1 LTVLNGKTFATIGT
15 NALSDCHNGHCFGI
29 AVDNQNRFLATGGS
43 DSLIGLWDMASFM
56 LIKTLSNND
65 ARVMALS
72 LSHEGNFIASISE
85 DDINKKY
92 SIEVYDFDYDNPM
105 MSGSTLYTYTS
116 IYEKQC
122 LSWNPKRN
130 ILAFAGEDKE
140 GGNVQILVPQE
151 NTTSSGSS

>member
-1 LTVLNGKTFATIGT
+1 
-15 NALSDCHNGHCFGI
+15 
-29 AVDNQNRFLATGGS
+29 
-43 DSLIGLWDMASFM
+43 
-56 LIKTLSNND
+56 
-65 ARVMALS
+65 MALS

-105 MSGSTLYTYTS
+105 MSGSTLYNYTS
-116 IYEKQC
+116 IYQKEC

-151 NTTSSGSS
+151 NSSSSGGS

>member
-1 LTVLNGKTFATIGT
+1 
-15 NALSDCHNGHCFGI
+15 
-29 AVDNQNRFLATGGS
+29 
-43 DSLIGLWDMASFM
+43 
-56 LIKTLSNND
+56 
-65 ARVMALS
+65 MALS

-140 GGNVQILVPQE
+140 GGNVHLLVPQE
-151 NTTSSGSS
+151 SSNNSNNT